1 MFGQLTF
8 FFVPFSLG
16 DIQNCGSIVKVG
28 PFILM
33 LNLLKND
40 KVLSIL
46 FGGMKNSSYFCI
58 SKFDKHINGINK

>member
-1 MFGQLTF
+1 MFGQLT

-40 KVLSIL
+40 KVLSNL
-46 FGGMKNSSYFCI
+46 FGGMKYSFYFCI
-58 SKFDKHINGINK
+58 SIFDKLINEINK

>member
-1 MFGQLTF
+1 MNIHLRK
-8 FFVPFSLG
+8 FSYQINN

-33 LNLLKND
+33 LNLLKNN

>member
-1 MFGQLTF
+1 MNIHLRK
-8 FFVPFSLG
+8 FSYQINN
-16 DIQNCGSIVKVG
+16 DIQNRGLIVKVG
-28 PFILM
+28 PFVLM
-33 LNLLKND
+33 LNLLKNN

>member
-1 MFGQLTF
+1 MFGQLT

-28 PFILM
+28 PFVLM

-40 KVLSIL
+40 KVLSNL

>member
-8 FFVPFSLG
+8 FYQINN
-16 DIQNCGSIVKVG
+16 DIQNRGSLVKVG
-28 PFILM
+28 PFVLM

-46 FGGMKNSSYFCI
+46 FVWLQNSPYFCI
-58 SKFDKHINGINK
+58 SKIDKTIK

>member
-8 FFVPFSLG
+8 FCTFLPWR
-16 DIQNCGSIVKVG
+16 I
-28 PFILM
+28 M
-33 LNLLKND
+33 LNLLKNN